1 MIAEYSA
8 RGNADARD
16 RVVLQYKNLVESIAR
31 RFAGSGEPIED
42 LTQEGYIGLIS
53 AVNGYDA
60 EKGVKFSTYA
70 THFIIGQIKH
80 SLRDRGK
87 IIKEPAWLQE
97 LNHRVNRVI
106 EALSQELGRH
116 PTDTEIAKVM
126 HVPEQTVA
134 ELMTTREIFKVS
146 SLDVDP
152 DDSSHGTDID
162 KVKDEKYTTFTLP
175 VEDKVV
181 LETAVNKLKIVEQK
195 VIQDFYYT
203 GHSQTEIA
211 KKLGISCNY
220 VSHILRSGTKKL
232 RRILT
237 TEELAEAQIQLSL
250 ANRRADTM
258 TAEANLS
265 VVDSLTG
272 LYNDAYMVSRLDEE
286 LIRAARGKE
295 EVAFAMVRILGLP
308 EFGAKFGSMR
318 RDEAVCDMTAILKA
332 SVRRCDIICRMG
344 ESEFGLILP
353 YTGVQAEVVC
363 KRVQA
368 ALGDYEFDLG
378 KACPPAKFDVTLG
391 FSIYPSNGTSAEKLV
406 KAAEKSAK
414 HERVRKAA

>member
-162 KVKDEKYTTFTLP
+162 
-175 VEDKVV
+175 
-181 LETAVNKLKIVEQK
+181 
-195 VIQDFYYT
+195 
-203 GHSQTEIA
+203 
-211 KKLGISCNY
+211 
-220 VSHILRSGTKKL
+220 
-232 RRILT
+232 
-237 TEELAEAQIQLSL
+237 
-250 ANRRADTM
+250 
-258 TAEANLS
+258 
-265 VVDSLTG
+265 
-272 LYNDAYMVSRLDEE
+272 
-286 LIRAARGKE
+286 
-295 EVAFAMVRILGLP
+295 
-308 EFGAKFGSMR
+308 
-318 RDEAVCDMTAILKA
+318 
-332 SVRRCDIICRMG
+332 
-344 ESEFGLILP
+344 
-353 YTGVQAEVVC
+353 
-363 KRVQA
+363 
-368 ALGDYEFDLG
+368 
-378 KACPPAKFDVTLG
+378 
-391 FSIYPSNGTSAEKLV
+391 
-406 KAAEKSAK
+406 
-414 HERVRKAA
+414 